1 MLSNVVWT
9 ANDLIYG
16 DCALV
21 AGERDALRSEVT
33 DEGRGW
39 GWKDG
44 CGPVGGGEDVHHSA
58 EHSVTQ
64 LCNGGQIS
72 GRHYQEK
79 QAFINLFPEYLHHRH
94 LPDLQDELRRTVEMI
109 EMVPFGSAIPKA
121 LWDYCIHS
129 VPVGLFSIPEVFA
142 GKVDRSNE
150 CSSKIKSLTIL
161 E

>member
-1 MLSNVVWT
+1 M
-9 ANDLIYG
+9 G
-16 DCALV
+16 M
-21 AGERDALRSEVT
+21 ERRLWASR
-33 DEGRGW
+33 GRG
-39 GWKDG
+39 G
-44 CGPVGGGEDVHHSA
+44 CAPFSRAFRDTIMQWRTNFRTALSGEAGFHQFISRIFAPSSSSGPAGPYRFHSPSSYCYYNSRNPYCFPV
-58 EHSVTQ
+58 ELFLRQ
-64 LCNGGQIS
+64 L
-72 GRHYQEK
+72 K
-79 QAFINLFPEYLHHRH
+79 
-94 LPDLQDELRRTVEMI
+94 DELRRTVEMI